1 MATQKKLISLENKDF
16 IDCIL
21 KDIAATNRT
30 SESSI
35 AEDILLGYR
44 SGLLPNHK
52 VVADIVL
59 SHYTSDD
66 APTLMLKSIIT
77 TLNTT
82 RSDYEKNHA
91 LPLVKMVVNIAANRW
106 LDKTVDG
113 NRFCIQI
120 DMLVS
125 CYQGIINLFKELL
138 DEPIDYKYASI
149 IAHEE
154 TFLKSMFDQL
164 NKGIPVNLSN
174 FPGVLPPVWDYVCT
188 KKYAFIALETAL
200 SFCTI
205 PNTPEERLKVV
216 HMLADISTYWG

>member
-91 LPLVKMVVNIAANRW
+91 LPLVKMVVNIAATRW
-106 LDKTVDG
+106 LDINTD
-113 NRFCIQI
+113 NNSFRTQI
-120 DMLVS
+120 DMLIN
-125 CYQGIINLFKELL
+125 CYQGVVSLFEELL
-138 DEPIDYKYASI
+138 HEQMDSKDALI
-149 IAHEE
+149 IAHEKK
-154 TFLKSMFDQL
+154 FLESMLDQL
-164 NKGIPVNLSN
+164 KKGLPVNLTN